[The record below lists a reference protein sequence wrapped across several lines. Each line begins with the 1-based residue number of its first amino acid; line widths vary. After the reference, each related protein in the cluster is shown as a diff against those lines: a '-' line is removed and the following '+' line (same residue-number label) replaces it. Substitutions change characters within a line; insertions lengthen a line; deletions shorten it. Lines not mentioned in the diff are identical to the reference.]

1 MVSAGRLNL
10 LCAADREESM
20 TYDTIPEH
28 FRAYRVH
35 NDDQG
40 YRGLVETVSLDD
52 LAAGDVTIQVG
63 YSGINYKDALAG
75 TGTGKIMRSYPM
87 VGGIDVAGTVIS
99 SESERFTPG
108 DQVLVT
114 GAGLSETRDGG
125 YTEYLRLDSRWV
137 SPLPAGLSPLDAMT
151 IGTAGFTAALSLH
164 RMETNG
170 QRPEHGP
177 IVVTGAT
184 GGVGSMAIDILS
196 HAGYE
201 VHAISGKEEQFGWLA
216 ALGAAECFSR
226 HDLEW
231 SKKPLDRAR
240 WAGCIDCVGG
250 DMLSGICAAIKP
262 WGNIAACGL
271 AGGIGLNTTVM
282 PFIIRGVSLIGID
295 SPMCPYAIREQV
307 WPKLAGEWKPHNL
320 DLIRN
325 RVVGLD
331 DLNDIFGGML
341 EGNSLG
347 RIVVKM

>member
-1 MVSAGRLNL
+1 MNESVP
-10 LCAADREESM
+10 DR
-20 TYDTIPEH
+20 

-40 YRGLVETVSLDD
+40 YRAQVETITLDD
-52 LAAGDVTIQVG
+52 LAAGDVTIRVR

-75 TGTGKIMRSYPM
+75 TGKGKIMRSYPM

-99 SESERFTPG
+99 SGSERFSSG
-108 DQVLVT
+108 DEVLVT

-125 YTEYLRLDSRWV
+125 YSEYLRLDSAWV
-137 SPLPAGLSPLDAMT
+137 TPLPEGLSALEAMT

-164 RMETNG
+164 RMEISG
-170 QRPEHGP
+170 QRPEQGP

-184 GGVGSMAIDILS
+184 GGVGSIAIDILS
-196 HAGYE
+196 RAGYE
-201 VHAISGKEEQFGWLA
+201 VHAISGKEEHFDWLMT
-216 ALGAAECFSR
+216 LGATECLSR

-231 SKKPLDRAR
+231 GQRPLESAR
-240 WAGCIDCVGG
+240 WAGCVDSVGG
-250 DMLSGICAAIKP
+250 EMLSAICAMIKP

-271 AGGIGLNTTVM
+271 AGGIGLKTTVM

-295 SPMCPYAIREQV
+295 SPLCPYPVREQI
-307 WPKLAGEWKPHNL
+307 WPKLAGQWKPRNL
-320 DLIRN
+320 EMIRN

-347 RIVVKM
+347 RIVVEL

>member
-1 MVSAGRLNL
+1 MNESVP
-10 LCAADREESM
+10 DR
-20 TYDTIPEH
+20 

-35 NDDQG
+35 NDDRG
-40 YRGLVETVSLDD
+40 YRAQVETITLDD
-52 LAAGDVTIQVG
+52 LAAGDVTIRVR

-75 TGTGKIMRSYPM
+75 TGKGKIMRSYPM

-99 SESERFTPG
+99 SESERFSSG
-108 DQVLVT
+108 DEVLVT

-125 YTEYLRLDSRWV
+125 YSEYLRLDSAWV
-137 SPLPAGLSPLDAMT
+137 TPLPEGLSALEAMT

-164 RMETNG
+164 RMEISG
-170 QRPEHGP
+170 QRPEQGP

-184 GGVGSMAIDILS
+184 GGVGSIAIDILS
-196 HAGYE
+196 RAGYE
-201 VHAISGKEEQFGWLA
+201 VHAISGKEEHFDWLTT
-216 ALGAAECFSR
+216 LGATECLSR

-231 SKKPLDRAR
+231 GQRPLESAR
-240 WAGCIDCVGG
+240 WAGCVDSVGG
-250 DMLSGICAAIKP
+250 DMLSAICAMIKP

-271 AGGIGLNTTVM
+271 AGGIGLKTTVM

-295 SPMCPYAIREQV
+295 SPLCPYPVREQI
-307 WPKLAGEWKPHNL
+307 WPKLAGQWKPRNL
-320 DLIRN
+320 EMIRN

-347 RIVVKM
+347 RIVVEL